1 MLWTLLLLFYLYL
14 LEGIPYGLQSRFLP
28 LLLRSSGLSLTAL
41 GFYKL
46 LYVPWLL
53 KSFYAPLVDLCLTK
67 RYWLFGSLVGLLS
80 VTLTLTLGENLIPR
94 ETSSQTTGSA
104 SVFPLALCLFLYN
117 LFAATQDIAV
127 DGVALQLLSSDQ
139 LSVGNTI
146 QVVGYKFG
154 AIVGGGFLTAAT
166 SLFSASQLLGIIA
179 CIYVIGAILCITSTT
194 LRDVEAAWSE
204 NQTTIRVQENG
215 QLDDEQPSRMK
226 DDGYTESVRQASYV
240 ATLSE
245 AVINSVGSRNLIAL
259 LLIYKLGEQGAMNM
273 LPLMLFDRG
282 ASVAKIGLWSGM
294 VGQLSSIL
302 GSTFAHKL
310 QATGRSSADVLER
323 LMLFRAIL
331 QLPLLLIAV
340 ERVGIGFHEYS
351 FAVGM
356 LFMNLTLFVSGA
368 ITTVMFT
375 IMMQCTRAESPVQTQ
390 ATHYTVLSTAELLG
404 KLIFGVIAAPFTDY
418 LGYGTANLTFVM
430 LSVVPV
436 YFIRAR
442 RDCFLF
448 EGKLS

>member
-1 MLWTLLLLFYLYL
+1 
-14 LEGIPYGLQSRFLP
+14 
-28 LLLRSSGLSLTAL
+28 
-41 GFYKL
+41 
-46 LYVPWLL
+46 
-53 KSFYAPLVDLCLTK
+53 
-67 RYWLFGSLVGLLS
+67 
-80 VTLTLTLGENLIPR
+80 
-94 ETSSQTTGSA
+94 
-104 SVFPLALCLFLYN
+104 
-117 LFAATQDIAV
+117 
-127 DGVALQLLSSDQ
+127 
-139 LSVGNTI
+139 
-146 QVVGYKFG
+146 
-154 AIVGGGFLTAAT
+154 
-166 SLFSASQLLGIIA
+166 
-179 CIYVIGAILCITSTT
+179 
-194 LRDVEAAWSE
+194 
-204 NQTTIRVQENG
+204 
-215 QLDDEQPSRMK
+215 MK